1 MPDRALPSSF
11 AAVVVTHNSASH
23 IRLCLASLRQA
34 SACTVVVDN
43 GSHDETLNIVGA
55 EFPEVELVSAGEN
68 LGYGKA
74 LNLGIA
80 KTGCAFVLAAN
91 ADTVFPEGSSQ
102 ALAKFLEEHPRV
114 GVAGPQQLFPDGSW
128 QRSYGEVPS
137 MYEAIQTLI
146 GVTSVSNMA
155 QHFLWRY
162 GAARSA
168 KRVGYVD
175 GAVMMIRRAAF
186 DEIGGFDENFHYYGE
201 DVDLC
206 LRLRKTGWGVLSE
219 AKVQVTH
226 VRGGSSTKVEGRS
239 DKLLRLLLRANSQLL
254 EKHYPSWQ
262 TAPYLRI
269 CRLHARKM
277 MLIYRLFQI
286 FSSSASAPR
295 ASVLAL
301 AFEHEARLWTELES

>member
-1 MPDRALPSSF
+1 MNPE
-11 AAVVVTHNSASH
+11 AVVVTFNSAAH
-23 IRLCLASLRQA
+23 IRPCLASLGQSGAR
-34 SACTVVVDN
+34 TVVVDN
-43 GSHDETLNIVGA
+43 GSHDETLNIVRA
-55 EFPEVELVSAGEN
+55 EFPEVQLVSAGEN

-91 ADTVFPEGSSQ
+91 ADTVFPEGSLQ
-102 ALAKFLEEHPRV
+102 ALAKFLQEHPEV

-137 MYEAIQTLI
+137 IYEAIKTLI
-146 GVTSVSNMA
+146 GVTSLSNIA
-155 QHFLWRY
+155 QHLLWRHLP
-162 GAARSA
+162 ARSA

-175 GAVMMIRRAAF
+175 GAVMMIRRTVF

-201 DVDLC
+201 DADLC
-206 LRLRKTGWGVLSE
+206 LRLRKKGWGVVRVP
-219 AKVQVTH
+219 KVQVTH
-226 VRGGSSTKVEGRS
+226 VRGGSSTKVEGHS
-239 DKLLRLLLRANSQLL
+239 DKLLRLLVRANSQLL

-269 CRLHARKM
+269 CRMHARKM

-286 FSSSASAPR
+286 FSSSSSAPR

-301 AFEHEARLWTELES
+301 AFEREARIWTELKS